1 MVNST
6 KKTLTAFLANDL
18 DFFHFPFIPKRFPFD
33 SNNLIGYSIA
43 FVLEYI
49 ILGYEFFF
57 MASTMSFAIG
67 GYWFV
72 ISAIKE
78 FQSFT
83 PMINDRAKVEE
94 NANESYELKTLV
106 AEFIDAHG
114 IVKQLSLYLNLT
126 IFMGKISILPMV
138 NFFQSGA

>member
-1 MVNST
+1 
-6 KKTLTAFLANDL
+6 
-18 DFFHFPFIPKRFPFD
+18 
-33 SNNLIGYSIA
+33 
-43 FVLEYI
+43 
-49 ILGYEFFF
+49 

-94 NANESYELKTLV
+94 NASESYELKTLV

-114 IVKQLSLYLNLT
+114 IVKQ
-126 IFMGKISILPMV
+126 
-138 NFFQSGA
+138 